1 MNWDDPHLHLK
12 SISLDDGFI
21 GQFVWES
28 KTDLFIIGLGKTR
41 FESSKNAWLCGAFS
55 PLRLPASIVLVSRI
69 DTGTQQGMLDFMSTI
84 EQIDQL
90 IEIAHQLGYR
100 VRYDYF
106 GGTGGGVCEFSGS
119 KFLFMDLALTS
130 TEQLEVLQ
138 KALSN
143 EPLLSTVNADETL
156 KQDLSR
162 RAA

>member
-1 MNWDDPHLHLK
+1 
-12 SISLDDGFI
+12 
-21 GQFVWES
+21 
-28 KTDLFIIGLGKTR
+28 
-41 FESSKNAWLCGAFS
+41 
-55 PLRLPASIVLVSRI
+55 
-69 DTGTQQGMLDFMSTI
+69 MSTI

-119 KFLFMDLALTS
+119 KFLYMDLALTS

>member
-1 MNWDDPHLHLK
+1 
-12 SISLDDGFI
+12 
-21 GQFVWES
+21 
-28 KTDLFIIGLGKTR
+28 
-41 FESSKNAWLCGAFS
+41 
-55 PLRLPASIVLVSRI
+55 
-69 DTGTQQGMLDFMSTI
+69 MSTI

-138 KALSN
+138 KALSRKRFPTN
-143 EPLLSTVNADETL
+143 RCYQQLTL
-156 KQDLSR
+156 TKH
-162 RAA
+162 

>member
-1 MNWDDPHLHLK
+1 
-12 SISLDDGFI
+12 
-21 GQFVWES
+21 
-28 KTDLFIIGLGKTR
+28 
-41 FESSKNAWLCGAFS
+41 
-55 PLRLPASIVLVSRI
+55 
-69 DTGTQQGMLDFMSTI
+69 MSTI

>member
-1 MNWDDPHLHLK
+1 
-12 SISLDDGFI
+12 
-21 GQFVWES
+21 
-28 KTDLFIIGLGKTR
+28 
-41 FESSKNAWLCGAFS
+41 
-55 PLRLPASIVLVSRI
+55 
-69 DTGTQQGMLDFMSTI
+69 MSTI

-138 KALSN
+138 KALAN